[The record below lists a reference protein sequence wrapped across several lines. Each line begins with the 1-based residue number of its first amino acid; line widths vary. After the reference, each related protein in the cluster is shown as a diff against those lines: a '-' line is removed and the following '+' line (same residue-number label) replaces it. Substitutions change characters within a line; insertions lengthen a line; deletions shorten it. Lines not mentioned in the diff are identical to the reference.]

1 MTVKNQMKRMFKAIA
16 VLLLLSSAPLFAQNP
31 NMITNGEF
39 ETNGGYTSQYQR
51 TYGANV
57 VEAGHYAIDNTTAN
71 HGGGGGW
78 PTLNGST
85 GRFMLVNG
93 LGGSENPTTVVW
105 TTQQPISVVNNT
117 YYTFSCKVV
126 NLNVVVQGQI
136 NPAKLQ
142 LKINGEPVGAVN
154 QLPSDNNWHT
164 WTVEWYSGNANQAVI
179 QIVDMYTNSSGLGD
193 DYALDNM
200 VFKLHDG
207 YSLEANGFT
216 VSYCGETTPIS
227 IDLSGHYDMSY
238 PSSLPNG
245 NNSPSM
251 QVKIRKAD
259 YYTWSTNITT
269 YHGAASVGSGNI
281 IQYTP
286 NEGFYG
292 QDSFQYQ
299 ISRFGLESYATIT
312 IDVGAVPS
320 NCTPQGLPTLI
331 CISDV
336 SSFNPSA
343 TWDPIETN
351 ITSGWQYKKVGVT
364 DWQESYTF
372 QNWVQQWG
380 GVGEYS
386 IRFFAQNSC
395 TGNGFVYSE
404 PFNFNICDIP
414 VLNWGSNSPPS
425 TICTG
430 SEEPLV
436 SIITN
441 YNICEPTWQY
451 KRGNNNWEN
460 FGCDWGSFDLQEG
473 DQVRFLLNYNA
484 CSGSPLILQ
493 PSINVVSGPV
503 FNTTNVTSSF
513 ASGYYC
519 PGSQVTLPPI
529 QPNWYQGFGMVDNYG
544 WYYVNYNPSGS
555 PTYEPISGSTI
566 TLNESKSVTPCLY
579 SSQCGGLTPFFPAF
593 DLVVWDGPSIQGL
606 ENLPDSLGPV
616 CSGTTLSSILPELS
630 PGGHYLDNGFGW
642 EISSGQS
649 QTGFSSNLPTQL
661 SPEYNGRWIRYHVQK
676 DCTLHNDA
684 FSDPIRLWVGAAPTL
699 NTSQIEPFGTVCD
712 RTLVASLGV
721 DVHVTNWN
729 LFHND
734 ESFEGWEVY
743 LNGTWTG
750 FTQFELNYDGCQV
763 RYRAYNECGES
774 IVTAGVVHVTE
785 GPSFNTPGEPLDFA
799 DYYCDGEYLTTPT
812 PPSFDPHGI
821 NVNDNYWAYFDGIEY
836 NRIYPTSPPQLD
848 ENWNGNQITYVLES
862 DCGGEIYYPTPH
874 TLVVKGNPVVHSI
887 ALNGSTTFCVGTP
900 ISLNVDIDWHLCT
913 QNEASSWQ
921 YAPAD
926 QPYNYFNFNPIAGIP
941 EAGTFLVNYH
951 AVANECYFDAIC
963 SNPLTVTVEAAPEFV
978 NPDPLGELDRFCEGD
993 PLALPEDP
1001 GMVGHVEDST
1011 WQISETT
1018 DQYGAYRPIP
1028 GDVLTLTLGDDGRW
1042 LRYYAIGCNVP
1053 LISNVVEIHVDGK
1066 PWEEYSI
1073 VESICKGQRLSPQLE
1088 NSNDYPVTQREWKRE
1103 FVSSGEVVFFEPDED
1118 TFDEEGDY
1126 RIYYRVGNSCGWY
1139 PDDDFEGPF
1148 PLNVTA
1154 GPEFDNSTLPPAQ
1167 YVCEGTTVGELLSGI
1182 TPPSLVDPDVPHD
1195 SLGWYISDQPV
1206 ELSTVITESN
1216 HGDELRYGV
1225 SSVVC
1230 DAPVYSSGILLH
1242 VYGRPV
1248 VTQMPSIDWEF
1259 CDGDDASHLP
1269 DPVINDHN
1277 GGEYVTGQWQL
1288 QSQDG
1293 SWGNLPTTWNAGH
1306 NGAQIRYHL
1315 EHTECSN
1322 LSYDSQSMMVSV
1334 YTAPI
1339 INDDD
1344 LPTNNLITI
1353 CTGGPLGIDEPDVYP
1368 EQNVSFWQVSANG
1381 TDWSTALE
1389 GHTFYP
1395 DHVNNFFD
1403 GMYLR
1408 YHAEST
1414 RCPNLVDDSEIYTIQ
1429 LFDSP
1434 SINDN
1439 AWPKLVQY
1447 CSGGSLGIDVPSG
1460 LPGEWQVSVD
1470 GTNWDAELE
1479 GHPFDQNHIDDFF
1492 DGKLLRY
1499 FVHSSCG
1506 DAVSKVLTLRLMAA
1520 INMPII
1526 GETQV
1531 AMMNSFW
1538 PGIYDYYV
1546 DSTTLVQPVVWWLE
1560 GADWRLDTLGMA
1572 RCLVYVNS
1580 IGTAVLHARVTNELC
1595 SNDFE
1600 VTLPINATYFGVE
1613 EDDAKKVEVY
1623 PNPTRNTVTIEA
1635 EGIESIRL
1643 INMMG
1648 QVLEMHE
1655 CNGLDS
1661 VVLNLN
1667 GYTPSV
1673 YLLEIKTVN
1682 GTAKKRL
1689 ILSR

>member
-1 MTVKNQMKRMFKAIA
+1 MTVKNQMKRMFKAIT
-16 VLLLLSSAPLFAQNP
+16 VLLLLSSATLFAQNP

-372 QNWVQQWG
+372 QSWVPQWG
-380 GVGEYS
+380 EIGEYS

-395 TGNGFVYSE
+395 TGNDFVYSE
-404 PFNFNICDIP
+404 PYYFNICDVP
-414 VLNWGSNSPPS
+414 EWNSAPNVT
-425 TICTG
+425 TICEN
-430 SEEPLV
+430 SAQP
-436 SIITN
+436 SFDIDWN
-441 YNICEPTWQY
+441 YNTGVGTWQY
-451 KRGNNNWEN
+451 KRNNGNWTD
-460 FGCDWGSFDLQEG
+460 FVWGSFDLQEG
-473 DQVRFLLNYNA
+473 DQIRYRVTYDA
-484 CSGSPLILQ
+484 CGGNPLISQ
-493 PSINVVSGPV
+493 TINVVPGPQFISNIPV
-503 FNTTNVTSSF
+503 SF
-513 ASGYYC
+513 ELGYC
-519 PGSQVTLPPI
+519 PSSQVTLPQI
-529 QPNWYQGFGMVDNYG
+529 QDSWFDAYGMSVTRG
-544 WYYVNYNPSGS
+544 WYYVTDNPSGS
-555 PTYEPISGSTI
+555 PDYTPINGNTI
-566 TLNESKSVTPCLY
+566 TLNNGSVLVTPCLQN
-579 SSQCGGLTPFFPAF
+579 SECGFTPYNPPFQ
-593 DLVVWDGPSIQGL
+593 LVVWEEPTIQGL
-606 ENLPDSLGPV
+606 DELPDSLGPV
-616 CSGTTLSSILPELS
+616 CSETPLSSILPNLS
-630 PGGHYLDNGFGW
+630 PGGHYLENGYGW

-649 QTGFSSNLPTQL
+649 PTGYSSNLPQNL
-661 SPEYNGRWIRYHVQK
+661 SSSDNGRWLRYRVEGCPQY
-676 DCTLHNDA
+676 ND
-684 FSDPIRLWVGAAPTL
+684 SISNPIRVWVGDVPTL
-699 NTSQIEPFGTVCD
+699 NTYQIDPLGTVCAG
-712 RTLVASLGV
+712 TLVSSLV

-729 LFHND
+729 LFDDPD
-734 ESFEGWEVY
+734 ESFERWEAL
-743 LNGTWTG
+743 LNGTWTE
-750 FTQFELNYDGCQV
+750 FTRFEPNHNGCQV
-763 RYRAYNECGES
+763 RYHAHNYCGDALFVS
-774 IVTAGVVHVTE
+774 AGVVNVTE
-785 GPSFNTPGEPLDFA
+785 GPSFINPGAPLGFEA
-799 DYYCDGEYLTTPT
+799 YYCDGNTLYLPT
-812 PPSFDPHGI
+812 PPDYDGHGVTVYNPHW
-821 NVNDNYWAYFDGIEY
+821 VYFDGVEY
-836 NRIYPTSPPQLD
+836 HTLSASTTVNES
-848 ENWNGNQITYVLES
+848 WNGYQITYVFES
-862 DCGGEIYYPTPH
+862 DCGGEIYYPTPY
-874 TLVVKGNPVVHSI
+874 TLIVKGNPEVEIS
-887 ALNGSTTFCVGTP
+887 LSGSNTFCVDTP
-900 ISLNVDIDWHLCT
+900 IALDAEIDWHLCT
-913 QNEASSWQ
+913 QNTQASSWQ
-921 YAPAD
+921 YAPVN
-926 QPYNYFNFNPIAGIP
+926 QPNNYIDFNPNAGIH
-941 EAGTFLVNYH
+941 EAGVFYINYH
-951 AVANECYFDAIC
+951 VVANECGFEAYGDPVRVI
-963 SNPLTVTVEAAPEFV
+963 VEAVPEFV
-978 NPDPLGELDRFCEGD
+978 YPDHPFELDRFCEDYPLVFPAD
-993 PLALPEDP
+993 PE
-1001 GMVGHVEDST
+1001 MTGHVEDST
-1011 WQISETT
+1011 WQISVGLDQNGEYT
-1018 DQYGAYRPIP
+1018 DIEPGYR
-1028 GDVLTLTLGDDGRW
+1028 LTLADNGRW
-1042 LRYYAIGCNVP
+1042 LRYYATGCNVP
-1053 LISNVVEIHVDGK
+1053 PIHHEEEIHVDGK

-1073 VESICKGQRLSPQLE
+1073 VDRLCRGQSLSPQLE
-1088 NSNDYPVTQREWKRE
+1088 NSNGYPAPYSDWRIG
-1103 FVSSGEVVFFEPDED
+1103 SISGEPFDPDD
-1118 TFDEEGDY
+1118 YIFNDVGDY
-1126 RIYYRVGNSCGWY
+1126 LIYYRVGNDCGWSDY
-1139 PDDDFEGPF
+1139 IGPL
-1148 PLNVTA
+1148 PLTVTA
-1154 GPEFDNSTLPPAQ
+1154 GPEFDNSTLPNGPQ
-1167 YVCEGTTVGELLSGI
+1167 YVCEGTTVGAFLQLLEI
-1182 TPPSLVDPDVPHD
+1182 TEPPLIDPSVPHD
-1195 SLGWYISDQPV
+1195 PLGWFINDQHVALTDEIV
-1206 ELSTVITESN
+1206 EEY
-1216 HGDELRYGV
+1216 HGEELRYGV
-1225 SSVVC
+1225 ESEDC
-1230 DAPVYSSGILLH
+1230 DVPVYSNGILLH

-1248 VTQMPSIDWEF
+1248 VTQMPPSDWEF
-1259 CDGDDASHLP
+1259 CDGDVAQLP
-1269 DPVINDHN
+1269 DPDINFHN
-1277 GGEYVTGQWQL
+1277 GEGHVTGQWQL
-1288 QSQDG
+1288 QSDDG
-1293 SWGNLPTTWNAGH
+1293 SWGSLPTTWNAGH

-1315 EHTECSN
+1315 EHTDCSN

-1368 EQNVSFWQVSANG
+1368 EQSVSFWQVSANG

-1479 GHPFDQNHIDDFF
+1479 GHSFDQNHIDDFF

-1673 YLLEIKTVN
+1673 YLLEIKTGN